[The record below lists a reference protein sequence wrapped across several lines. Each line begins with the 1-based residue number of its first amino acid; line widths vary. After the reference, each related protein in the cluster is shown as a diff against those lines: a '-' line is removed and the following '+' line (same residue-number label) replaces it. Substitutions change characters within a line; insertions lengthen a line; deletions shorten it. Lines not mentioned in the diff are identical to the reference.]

1 MRVFASCI
9 AVALCAGCGHATA
22 PEMPSSVSS
31 SGSSTSVAATTVIP
45 SNVMRARTKLPP
57 DYELSALPADATP
70 VALWG
75 LGTSWISEPEECA
88 GLVTPISAD
97 TPVNG
102 WSASGSGGIVY
113 VVVAAAN
120 VGMGPEIRDNC
131 VPWTMSTDHTDA
143 VIAFTDVPAIAT
155 AATLGFTTDLTTS
168 VEGGTETHSR
178 AQTLVAHLDEYVA
191 YVVVVTDP
199 GASGPALEEGFASNL
214 LVTTVSAI
222 RG

>member
-9 AVALCAGCGHATA
+9 AVALCAACGQATA
-22 PEMPSSVSS
+22 PDTPSSGSS

-75 LGTSWISEPEECA
+75 IGKSPNSDPQECA
-88 GLVTPISAD
+88 SLVTPITAD

-102 WSASGSGGIVY
+102 WSASGAGGIVY
-113 VVVAAAN
+113 VVVAEAN
-120 VGMGPEIRDNC
+120 GGTGPADNC

-143 VIAFTDVPAIAT
+143 VIAFTDVPAIAQAT
-155 AATLGFTTDLTTS
+155 TLGLTTDMTTK

-178 AQTLVAHLDEYVA
+178 AQTLVAHLDGYVA

-199 GASGPALEEGFASNL
+199 GAPGPALENGFAANV
-214 LVTTVSAI
+214 LVDAVSAI
-222 RG
+222 RS